1 MEIYKDLS
9 SPSVKEFESLLNA
22 QLSKVKIEEGK
33 IIDGVITKITDKFVF
48 IFVEGL
54 KSEPILDINDLKI
67 INLLEKAKI
76 GSKIP
81 VLLEKV
87 EDKNGNVLISA
98 IKAFRIKGWKELEKA
113 YETNK
118 PIMGKITSKC
128 KGGVI
133 VEHIDTGSLMF
144 CPGSQISDRPLKDIS
159 HLMNEPQKFALIK
172 LDKVRGNACVSR
184 RQILT
189 NNKKDDKIKIIEKY
203 KVGDIIK
210 NAVVKGYSSFGCFF
224 DVNNG
229 ELDVLVHLQEISY
242 SRINHPDE
250 VFNIG
255 EKHDIL
261 VISVDKEKLQIGC
274 SIKQLLPDPFNHVSN
289 YELNKIYKVKVV
301 KITDYGCFCELEP
314 GLSTLLHSS
323 ELSWTKKNIPAKKLF
338 KIGDEIECIITEINK
353 EKRRIA
359 ISHKL
364 TKENPYE
371 LLKKNHPVGSD
382 VNGII
387 KNINEYAIYISI
399 DGYDIDGF
407 LHANDLSYLENPD
420 EEIKKYK
427 NGDKLKVKI
436 LEIKKDENKV
446 RVGLK
451 QTGNDPFEWFKD
463 KKINERVTVKV
474 ISSNS
479 KGLIVK
485 PEGCELDYFMIKKS
499 NIAINSSDARPAR
512 FVGGERIDAAIS
524 ELDFNKRNAN
534 FSIKLLEELQNKE
547 AVTKFSSPLSGKNL
561 PFSSLSDKLD
571 DKSKKKTD
579 E

>member
-9 SPSVKEFESLLNA
+9 SRSAKEFESLLNA
-22 QLSKVKIEEGK
+22 QLSKIKIEEGK
-33 IIDGVITKITDKFVF
+33 IIEGVVTKVTDKFVF

-54 KSEPILDINDLKI
+54 KSEPILDINELKS
-67 INLLEKAKI
+67 INLLEKTKI

-87 EDKNGNVLISA
+87 EDRNGNVLISA
-98 IKAFRIKGWKELEKA
+98 IKAYRIKGWKELEKA

-184 RQILT
+184 RQILSS
-189 NNKKDDKIKIIEKY
+189 NKKDDKIKIIEKY
-203 KVGDIIK
+203 KVGDVIK

-242 SRINHPDE
+242 SRVNHPDD

-255 EKHDIL
+255 EKHDLL

-274 SIKQLLPDPFNHVSN
+274 SIKQLSPDPFDHVSN
-289 YELNKIYKVKVV
+289 YELNKVYKVKVV

-323 ELSWTKKNIPAKKLF
+323 ELSWTKKNILAKRLF
-338 KIGDEIECIITEINK
+338 KIGDEIECVITEINK

-359 ISHKL
+359 ISHRL

-371 LLKKNHPVGSD
+371 LLKKNHPVGSKI
-382 VNGII
+382 NGII
-387 KNINEYAIYISI
+387 KNMNEYALYVSL
-399 DGYDIDGF
+399 DGYDLDGF
-407 LHANDLSYLENPD
+407 LHANDLSYLGNPE
-420 EEIKKYK
+420 EEIKK
-427 NGDKLKVKI
+427 I
-436 LEIKKDENKV
+436 
-446 RVGLK
+446 
-451 QTGNDPFEWFKD
+451 
-463 KKINERVTVKV
+463 
-474 ISSNS
+474 
-479 KGLIVK
+479 
-485 PEGCELDYFMIKKS
+485 
-499 NIAINSSDARPAR
+499 
-512 FVGGERIDAAIS
+512 
-524 ELDFNKRNAN
+524 
-534 FSIKLLEELQNKE
+534 
-547 AVTKFSSPLSGKNL
+547 
-561 PFSSLSDKLD
+561 
-571 DKSKKKTD
+571 
-579 E
+579 